1 MNKEHLLQLLHKYF
15 NNTIE
20 QEECKELFQYIDEGD
35 KDILSDAVDELL
47 FQDGGEV
54 NFDNLQA
61 ENIFKRIS
69 ADPRFAGHQ
78 HAKWYQSR
86 WLKVAAILLVSLSFG
101 IYFNFFTVKTLNNVQ
116 VTYSAPVQALTPIV
130 PGSSKAILTLAN
142 GQRIPLNSTTNEEIS
157 RQAGINISKNKD
169 GQVFCYASVAST
181 EKQPTI
187 NRIETPKGGEFQIV
201 LADGTKVWLNS
212 ASSLTFPDSF
222 SGDKREVK
230 LTGEGYFEVA
240 KDRKKKFLVNA
251 NDATIEV
258 LGTHFNI
265 SSYQD
270 EGSILTTL
278 LEGSVKLSKNN
289 NHVIL
294 KPGQQASVAHTA
306 SQIKVSEI
314 DVAEVMAWK
323 NGIFFFKREEVKSVM
338 KKVARWYDIEVE
350 YRGNMQ
356 GKVLQ
361 GTISRFENI
370 EKLMNAFELTG
381 ALHYKIEGR
390 RVIIMN

>member
-78 HAKWYQSR
+78 YAKWYQSR

-101 IYFNFFTVKTLNNVQ
+101 IYFNFFTVKTHNNVQ

-181 EKQPTI
+181 GKQPTI

-323 NGIFFFKREEVKSVM
+323 NGIFFFKREDVKSVM

>member
-54 NFDNLQA
+54 NFDNFQA

-69 ADPRFAGHQ
+69 ADPRFTGHQ
-78 HAKWYQSR
+78 HTKWHQSR
-86 WLKVAAILLVSLSFG
+86 WLQVAAILLVSLSFSL
-101 IYFNFFTVKTLNNVQ
+101 YFYLSDSK
-116 VTYSAPVQALTPIV
+116 TYSNEQVSHSAPAKAPNPIV

-142 GQRIPLNSTTNEEIS
+142 GQRIPLNGTTNEEIS
-157 RQAGINISKNKD
+157 KQAGISISKNKD
-169 GQVFCYASVAST
+169 GKTFCYASVAST
-181 EKQPTI
+181 AKQPTI

-240 KDRKKKFLVNA
+240 KDRKKKFLVNV

-323 NGIFFFKREEVKSVM
+323 NGIFFFKREDVKSVM
-338 KKVARWYDIEVE
+338 KKVARWYDIDVE